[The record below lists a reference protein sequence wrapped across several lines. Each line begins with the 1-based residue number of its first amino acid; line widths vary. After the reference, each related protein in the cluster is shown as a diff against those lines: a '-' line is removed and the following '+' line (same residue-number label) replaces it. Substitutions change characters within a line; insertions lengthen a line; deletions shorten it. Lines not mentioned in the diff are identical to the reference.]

1 MMEMK
6 RNDEGHSIQM
16 QQQLSPPHAF
26 LSIWTVG
33 CVAKRDPTGLP
44 LPLPIPPPSPVHS
57 HDVNGI
63 LGRARTMSRSR
74 LIVGARHIG
83 PALGQHLISFTAT
96 HTMATHCQA
105 KRGKRRRSPGKRSEL
120 LPGHKNPQAVAYPR
134 VHTYSG
140 GVVVTNWKG
149 GGNV

>member
-16 QQQLSPPHAF
+16 QQQLFPLLPHAF

-44 LPLPIPPPSPVHS
+44 FPKPPTHPPVHS

-63 LGRARTMSRSR
+63 LGRARMMSRSR

-120 LPGHKNPQAVAYPR
+120 LPGHKNLTGRRLSQGTHIQRWCSSY
-134 VHTYSG
+134 
-140 GVVVTNWKG
+140 
-149 GGNV
+149 